1 MMRTAT
7 PGSTVVTITTLG
19 VAYQELLKTIK
30 LAIRFA
36 KTAIASR
43 EAIARNSITSLPI
56 IIVIAFVD
64 HP

>member
-7 PGSTVVTITTLG
+7 PGSTVVMITTLG
-19 VAYQELLKTIK
+19 VACQELKTIK